1 MKEIDNDSVWRAGFA
16 LYKKDVRIFF
26 FSPMAGVF
34 FSAMLVLSGAFFY
47 LGVGLTGEASL
58 RSMVANLGV
67 AMLFA
72 LPLVTMRSIA
82 DEERMGTLELLL
94 TTPISLPILVF
105 AKWLAAFTLS
115 AMMLLLV
122 SLYAA
127 VLVWFG
133 EPDVGILLTTFL
145 GLLLVSGAFCAA
157 GLFASSLTSDPTVA
171 AVGGVLVLLPFWL
184 ATTAA
189 TIFPEWVFLSQFGFI
204 AHLRSF
210 AVGVVDSA
218 DVLWFFGFTGVFLF
232 LTWRSLDSR
241 RWR

>member
-1 MKEIDNDSVWRAGFA
+1 MNEIGKGSIWRACFA
-16 LYKKDVRIFF
+16 LYKKDVRVFF
-26 FSPMAGVF
+26 LSPMAGVF
-34 FSAMLVLSGAFFY
+34 FAAMLVLSGAFFY

-67 AMLFA
+67 AMLFG
-72 LPLVTMRSIA
+72 LPLVTMRSLA

-94 TTPISLPILVF
+94 TTPIPLPVLVL

-115 AMMLLLV
+115 AMMLLLI

-133 EPDVGILLTTFL
+133 EPDLGVLLTTFL

-157 GLFASSLTSDPTVA
+157 GLFASSLTADPTVA

-184 ATTAA
+184 ATTASS
-189 TIFPEWVFLSQFGFI
+189 IFPEWAILNQFGFI
-204 AHLRSF
+204 EHLRGF
-210 AVGVVDSA
+210 AIGVVDSA
-218 DVLWFFGFTGVFLF
+218 DVSWFIGFTGLFLF
-232 LTWRSLDSR
+232 LTWRSLESR